1 MSYNKLHGK
10 DYLPY
15 ELLNSENMQQ
25 KLQYLYLGYNNI
37 RELPSHLG
45 KLKNLKLLDLVGN
58 KLRQLHYKAQNKKS
72 R

>member
-1 MSYNKLHGK
+1 
-10 DYLPY
+10 
-15 ELLNSENMQQ
+15 MQQ

-58 KLRQLHYKAQNKKS
+58 KLRQLHYKAQNKKG
-72 R
+72 RQQYVCPLQGLDAL